1 MIIVS
6 HLKFGNYTGMGK
18 EILEDLLYTGIALEK
33 Q

>member
-6 HLKFGNYTGMGK
+6 HLKFGNYIGMEK
-18 EILEDLLYTGIALEK
+18 EILEDLLYIGIALEK